1 MYYDNNMN
9 YDKINIYFN
18 IEVEKLEKNFFNN
31 LLYYFDECLDNFVY
45 KYYKNEKCRNVM
57 IDIMILHVKFKK
69 LYNHLFCRD
78 LIFDFIDIFEKIK
91 KIIYDNKNDLLLTCI
106 GENKEIFKLIN
117 ILNSYD
123 FTNNTLKISKKFYN
137 FLNFI
142 KYLMLQCLN
151 CTEKTEEKEKY
162 KCYFL
167 KTFIIKTIKHYYCY
181 FSLNFK
187 EIYEEIVLN
196 YKNNNDILEDYDNL
210 TLDYDNLSLILF

>member
-1 MYYDNNMN
+1 
-9 YDKINIYFN
+9 
-18 IEVEKLEKNFFNN
+18 
-31 LLYYFDECLDNFVY
+31 
-45 KYYKNEKCRNVM
+45 M

-69 LYNHLFCRD
+69 LYNHPFCRD

-91 KIIYDNKNDLLLTCI
+91 KIIYNNKNDLLSYSTSSI

-123 FTNNTLKISKKFYN
+123 FTNDTLKISKKFYN
-137 FLNFI
+137 FLNFV

-167 KTFIIKTIKHYYCY
+167 KTFIIKTIKHYYCC

-196 YKNNNDILEDYDNL
+196 CKNDNDILEDYDDL
-210 TLDYDNLSLILF
+210 TFDYNNLSLILF